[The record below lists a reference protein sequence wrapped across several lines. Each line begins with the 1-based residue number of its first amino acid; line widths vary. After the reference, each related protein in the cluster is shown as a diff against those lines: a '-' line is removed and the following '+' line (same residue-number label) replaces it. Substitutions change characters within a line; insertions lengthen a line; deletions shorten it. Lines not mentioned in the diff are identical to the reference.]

1 MRLLLAEDDHELAL
15 WLNKALTQSGFTV
28 DCVNDGLAADHLLQN
43 ENYVV
48 AVLDI
53 AMPRMDGLMVL
64 QRLRARSQGLPVL
77 LLSAYGEVADRVQGL
92 NAGADD
98 YLAKPFEPDE
108 LDARLRALLRRSTGQ
123 LQTRQQL
130 GQLTYNDDGY
140 FLLCDKPLSLTP
152 REQSL
157 LTVLMYRR
165 ERPVSKTFLFE
176 QVFNLDNSARR
187 ESIELYIHRLRKK
200 LAGSDVRISTL
211 RGLGY
216 ILEYHSGV
224 AVTTCTGNAD
234 ATDNN
239 NR

>member
-28 DCVNDGLAADHLLQN
+28 DCADDGLAADHLLQN

-53 AMPRMDGLMVL
+53 AMPRMDGLTVL
-64 QRLRARSQGLPVL
+64 QRLRARNQGLPVL

-108 LDARLRALLRRSTGQ
+108 LEARLRALLRRSAGQ
-123 LQTRQQL
+123 LQTCQQL
-130 GQLTYNDDGY
+130 GQLTYNDGGY
-140 FLLCDKPLSLTP
+140 FLLRDEPLSLTP

-157 LTVLMYRR
+157 LTALMYRR

-176 QVFNLDNSARR
+176 QVFNLDNNARQ
-187 ESIELYIHRLRKK
+187 ESIELYVHRLRKK
-200 LAGSDVRISTL
+200 LSDSDVRITTL

-216 ILEYHSGV
+216 ILQYHNNTS
-224 AVTTCTGNAD
+224 ACTDGSDGAE
-234 ATDNN
+234 NN
-239 NR
+239 KL